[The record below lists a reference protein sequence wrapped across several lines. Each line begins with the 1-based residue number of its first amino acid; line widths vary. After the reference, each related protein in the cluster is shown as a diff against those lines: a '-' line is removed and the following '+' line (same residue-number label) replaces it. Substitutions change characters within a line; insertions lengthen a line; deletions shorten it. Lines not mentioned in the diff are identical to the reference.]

1 MANRL
6 ETRLTASAQA
16 LEQAYGELAP
26 VPYWQLVDLT
36 TYSDSGQT
44 PETVVREVM
53 SAGRDALKGAQ
64 VGMSTKFGVT
74 IDNTID
80 NTLLN
85 MAGFLYNRPIEQP
98 TSRPLLTAGNTAAT
112 LITAV
117 TATTVTCPP
126 FGLIAGDLCVLS
138 DGTNDRVLMRYLSSA
153 GNVHTFEPANTVSWT
168 PNTNVPRWARV
179 IKVGVTLTE
188 ATLTGFTDRV
198 ELVAT
203 GSPAQFVGLARGQW
217 LFIGDAASNMT
228 TVQPFFARIDD
239 IDGLKITFDTSTR
252 PVPTAAATINNL
264 TLYIPTFIVN
274 GQEELSMAFSRYL
287 GYDDVAQKEMREN
300 YSGCTASEL
309 SINAKE
315 KSLLTLDMS
324 YIGKDLTYDAITKAE
339 NQTDYLA
346 NTAAV
351 YSQDAINLS
360 TDVVR
365 QRMYVHKGGE
375 MNPAAIHSFVNE
387 LNIKITNN
395 VTEDTAMGH
404 LGAVGTSAGT
414 FGVSGSA
421 TVFFNSLTALQAAR
435 CNCTV
440 GMDMIYARKN
450 AGVVIDI
457 PSLTVSTN
465 GLTLEKGQSIKLPL
479 DQAAFKSKFGF
490 TLSYTAFHYLP
501 NEAMPFEGCDC

>member
-44 PETVVREVM
+44 PETVTREVM
-53 SAGRDALKGAQ
+53 SAGRGALKGAQ

-80 NTLLN
+80 NTLMN
-85 MAGFLYNRPIEQP
+85 MCAFLYNRPVEQP

-117 TATTVTCPP
+117 TATTVTCPSLP
-126 FGLIAGDLCVLS
+126 LAAGDLCVLN
-138 DGTNDRVLMRYLSSA
+138 DGSNDRVLMRYVSSVA
-153 GNVHTFEPANTVSWT
+153 NVHTFEPVGAKSWT
-168 PNTNVPRWARV
+168 PSQNLPRWARV
-179 IKVGVTLTE
+179 IKVGATFND

-198 ELVAT
+198 ELTVT
-203 GSPAQFVGLARGQW
+203 GSPAALSKLVRGQW
-217 LFIGDAASNMT
+217 IFVGDADAGM
-228 TVQPFFARIDD
+228 VAVEPFYARIDG
-239 IDGLKITFDTSTR
+239 INGLTLTLDTSTR
-252 PVPTAAATINNL
+252 PVPTSVTSINKLNV
-264 TLYIPTFIVN
+264 YIPTFIHD
-274 GQEELSMAFSRYL
+274 GQVELSMAFSRYL
-287 GYDDVAQKEMREN
+287 GFDDVAQKEMREN

-324 YIGKDLTYDAITKAE
+324 YIGKDLTYDTYTQSE
-339 NQTDYLA
+339 NTTEFLA

-351 YSQDAINLS
+351 YNQEPINLS

-414 FGVSGSA
+414 FGVTGSA
-421 TVFFNSLTALQAAR
+421 TVFFNSLKALQAAR

-450 AGVVIDI
+450 SGVVIDI

-465 GLTLEKGQSIKLPL
+465 GLTLEKGQSIKLPI
-479 DQAAFKSKFGF
+479 DQSAFLSKFGY
-490 TLSYTAFHYLP
+490 TLSYSAFHYLP
-501 NEAMPFEGCDC
+501 DAAMPFEGCAC